1 MVYPTGERDSWG
13 WQVSHCTSSMTIFP
27 RFESRPPKKGDC
39 GINLTHHF
47 SLPRHPSF
55 ILNAELWSAWRV
67 ERLQGLRRSL
77 GNWDEEVSRTP
88 TPQTTPRL
96 LYFSIKHYRSH
107 LDSVSG
113 TGLRTG
119 QALPRL
125 LTQIYELAT
134 QSPFYTWESEVRAVT
149 WTRNIDKQEQVDQGS
164 GPGLPGPKAG
174 TPRSPHGAP
183 GSFLDSAHLLL
194 SAPEGFISLAA
205 LGWQPKLPGWVR
217 GCWTW
222 QEMRVS
228 HKTKASLEAEGRCGP
243 EHQLT

>member
-183 GSFLDSAHLLL
+183 R
-194 SAPEGFISLAA
+194 
-205 LGWQPKLPGWVR
+205 KLPWFCTPAAVCSR
-217 GCWTW
+217 RFHQSGCSG
-222 QEMRVS
+222 V
-228 HKTKASLEAEGRCGP
+228 AAEAARLGQRLLNLAGDACVP
-243 EHQLT
+243 